1 VDNNTPTTGTDLC
14 YPALT
19 PFKFKGNIVKPPA
32 FVQMSA
38 DEAAPYLAA
47 QVIGEDAALPPEHDL
62 AFRDAGR
69 LEAGRLEAE
78 RLEAERLEAEQLV
91 VGDREAERLETAAAT
106 ATAAVDFKTT
116 TPDTTPPTVAANPAA
131 GVPVAGKATKPKPG
145 K

>member
-14 YPALT
+14 YPVLT

-32 FVQMSA
+32 LVQMSA

-47 QVIGEDAALPPEHDL
+47 QVIGEDAAFPPEHDL
-62 AFRDAGR
+62 AFTDAR
-69 LEAGRLEAE
+69 EFTRAE
-78 RLEAERLEAEQLV
+78 LALAATNVDAANAIELAAEPDVE
-91 VGDREAERLETAAAT
+91 AAAV
-106 ATAAVDFKTT
+106 AIGVDPVAA
-116 TPDTTPPTVAANPAA
+116 PDTTPPTVAANPAA